1 MTISQGKI
9 SDDSRA
15 AVVQVAAEVLEQQ
28 AFMFAEE
35 VSKEDLETAEEAF
48 NRISIAFTG
57 PPSGGLCVT
66 LPGDLSAE
74 LAVNILGVDDEDE
87 LEEGDA
93 ADAVKELVNVICG
106 QLLTSMFGTETV
118 FQLTIPTVEELDRAG
133 WEAAKADG
141 EAIGLSI
148 DDSPALAV
156 LSLADEPG

>member
-1 MTISQGKI
+1 M
-9 SDDSRA
+9 
-15 AVVQVAAEVLEQQ
+15 
-28 AFMFAEE
+28 
-35 VSKEDLETAEEAF
+35 
-48 NRISIAFTG
+48 
-57 PPSGGLCVT
+57 T